1 MNNLPHRIL
10 SQGNKN
16 GTFDAWFFD
25 GFNQVGEKVSGNTR
39 KEAVENLLKA
49 AK

>member
-1 MNNLPHRIL
+1 MNNLPLRIL

-25 GFNQVGEKVSGNTR
+25 GINQIGEKVSGNTR
-39 KEAVENLLKA
+39 EEAIQNLTKGS
-49 AK
+49 K